1 MNDNIIVKESYEK
14 LLPIVEKYG
23 TPAVALILGL
33 SGLSI
38 IKEIA
43 DKAIDEKT
51 PLSIGFMGFN
61 LKLNNMATDM

>member
-1 MNDNIIVKESYEK
+1 MNENRITKDSYEK

-23 TPAVALILGL
+23 TPAVVLILGL
-33 SGLSI
+33 TGLSI

-61 LKLNNMATDM
+61 LKLNSMATEM